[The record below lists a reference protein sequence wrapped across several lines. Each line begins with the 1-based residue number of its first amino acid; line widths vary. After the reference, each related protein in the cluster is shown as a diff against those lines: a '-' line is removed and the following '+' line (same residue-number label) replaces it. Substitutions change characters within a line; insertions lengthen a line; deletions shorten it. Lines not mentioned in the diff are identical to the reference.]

1 MPWAK
6 TSLLPLSLETMS
18 AGAVVKGCLVELTK
32 AEGPWLN
39 AGDLVELEMER
50 IGILK
55 NIVGGK
61 NHE

>member
-1 MPWAK
+1 MIGSG
-6 TSLLPLSLETMS
+6 TVGT
-18 AGAVVKGCLVELTK
+18 GCLWELTK

-39 AGDLVELEMER
+39 AGDFVELEIEQ

-61 NHE
+61 QSE